1 MHSAK
6 TKNKEIGVRAS
17 RDGHEYHVTWA
28 ARVSLELLHPMAEL
42 KAISLEGFHVQEA
55 NSFSEEAMD
64 IADLVKYFGGSTVDE
79 ARRIDVL
86 QLKYS
91 PTKENEGLTASD
103 LSKTLQKF
111 AQTKKDLQ
119 KRLGEERA
127 AEVTFFEFVSNRP
140 IGENLE
146 KAIVALRTGEPVLGH
161 IGTQAETLKTS
172 IGLKDEHLKGFLER
186 LSITGA
192 GSSLPNLISDVHRTI
207 ANWRGTS
214 DLVARLGLRDICDLV
229 RRKAGVSGAFNNIIN
244 DIDVLGELGIDDIDD
259 IYPVPQSFP
268 IVPIVLERPF
278 LSKLERKILS
288 SSKPLIIHGT
298 GGCGKTVVMQSLANN
313 FSDENVVIVFDG
325 FGGGKWRAPGDD
337 RHLCERSLLH
347 IINSLAAKGLC
358 DLVLPGVD
366 AETLLRTASKRFK
379 QALDSA
385 RTFLPNANIVLLLDA
400 IDHAGMRAEATN
412 TDSFAKLL
420 LQRLDVE
427 PIEGVK
433 IVASCRSERR
443 KDSYGSEGY
452 PVFPIPV
459 FSRDET
465 KELSQKRLDD
475 ISTQEISILFSRSGG
490 NPRCLDMLLSD
501 GRPFDDDNIEGDG
514 ELLIAL
520 IEKRFNRAIDHAE
533 TKGTTKHFARSL
545 ISGLRLLPPPVPMDE
560 IAAACGLTI
569 SAVESFFSDLFPLID
584 RTQHGLIFRDEPTET
599 LAKKFVDQDKHLA
612 DNLVKRLKERQS
624 FSAYAAR
631 ALPPLLVE
639 FNHVDEL
646 LELAFSEVFPTSAS
660 STVAIRNIRLARI
673 AAAITACVKAK
684 KNDDIFQL
692 IMEAASAASGGQ
704 RSDRYVHDFPDLA
717 ATCGDTEA
725 LRRLFESKVSW
736 QGARYS
742 SHAIA
747 NIIGDNFEDA
757 VRDANKAVGW
767 LNWSLHQT
775 DDNQFGSRRIYE
787 TKDWIGTIY
796 VFLLNGEIEKVVG
809 WLDKKNPNT
818 AYWFFSTL
826 LELALRHERVSEE
839 ASLCIDK
846 IKIMCSAGE
855 INKVWCLTSVLYNL
869 HCSMHQ
875 ERKIVKLIASYIE
888 EIKEDERELRNKKQE
903 TTLTSALIVVAI
915 KAIKYK
921 LREDANIIL
930 RKLCIARP
938 ESYDFIHDY
947 LYKNKILRW
956 LIYSTLVAILERRK
970 PSVLDLVPAEIW
982 KNLSE
987 PLKKRGPKAIECAI
1001 EKLLNQNNRGKAK
1014 KKSPFDYET
1023 QREVQNAY
1031 TYRVKPL
1038 LIFAN
1043 MIREVVMKSNNEIEL
1058 SGFIGQLD
1066 QEVKAAIDY
1075 PYRSQKL
1082 YVADVGFNSIFKT
1095 ANAVKAWTRQSSL
1108 KAVDWI
1114 KNSPIKAYPQL
1125 LRIVEGYAKQPSAEQ
1140 ATLQLGIYTLLCIKE
1155 DTEVETRIQSIGELA
1170 HSIWNVSIEEA
1181 RVIFRQ
1187 GLKLADAVGSDNND
1201 EIMSLVHIAAE
1212 YTGAPLPPETVHNFG
1227 RLCELNFPYETE
1239 KFIWVGYGEALAR
1252 IGGVAS
1258 IAIISRLAD
1267 RNKIDLGYSLPPLLT
1282 ALTKNDQL
1290 EADLAASVIGLD
1302 RLYETWHW
1310 NMHSFAKPAF
1320 SKLNAKNKE
1329 LLAKWITIEFDRT
1342 YKSSPPKDSIDK
1354 LLKIYDSNSISNEFL
1369 RHFKA
1374 IKVQQDESS
1383 RLTESYNHYSP
1394 SDDKKTVRP
1403 VDFDLTDVE
1412 ALDKYIQ
1419 QELSDDNRPFSR
1431 RRRIKEIMSNI
1442 NDVDTVVAAIN
1453 AIAKVESLSI
1463 KDKLSAFEST
1473 KDTWGEFSIAIQPA
1487 IENAIFV
1494 ATNMN
1499 ASELI
1504 GEDWHVSSILRD
1516 VFSLAP
1522 NSKTELLIA
1531 FMKSLQGNLVNLSSL
1546 DWLRFAS
1553 HFASIITHDVVENSL
1568 VRYIKLTA
1576 KDIPDDFGDLPWEK
1590 DFLLKGK
1597 SDEVIAGLI
1606 WYQLGSP
1613 SSKLRWRAAHSILR
1627 LAQIGRFD
1635 IIELLVGKLE
1645 SETSEPFC
1653 HAKLPF
1659 YYFHARLWLTI
1670 SLAKLS
1676 IDFPGQL
1683 TSLRDIFENGLKKN
1697 GDHVAICQHMVF
1709 ILENLENFEK
1719 RSGYENRLKNLVV
1732 LKSPISTKKQS
1743 NDYRRMDSYHR
1754 RPDSVPEPSHRVS
1767 FEYDFEKYDINGLG
1781 RLFGIG
1787 TWQVADDMS
1796 AVMAVWD
1803 ADVKS
1808 MYDCPRGIGRSFDH
1822 RYSHKDTQ
1830 GYGHYMAY
1838 HALLTVA
1845 GKYLKRFAVCE
1856 RKWEEN
1862 SWAEWISEYVLTT
1875 PWLAEQT
1882 DFFPVFIPTC
1892 DVDFSETASKTS
1904 MVERRELARLSGVTE
1919 EGGAELNLLVDGSW
1933 EDNNGVKYDISS
1945 ALVNHAETKHLAYAI
1960 ASIEPFFQHLPI
1972 YDDDF
1977 GWKSRKITNPAEKWL
1992 SRKEH
1997 YSERIDKTDP
2007 YGSYTVLR
2015 RPFPKSEAVS
2025 NLNLHPA
2032 DPFKREWVSG
2042 SSQVLFSSRSW
2053 GAHFGEGRHAR
2064 PETGSWLLG
2073 NRNIIKDFLKFKS
2086 CHLILLINGQRY
2098 YEKRSERG
2106 KFITKSAVV
2115 IFAPNGKY
2123 RIIQRIPKNI
2133 IDALSPLHPSEKQNI
2148 SDCLEAI
2155 QATVLPGSVK

>member
-1 MHSAK
+1 
-6 TKNKEIGVRAS
+6 
-17 RDGHEYHVTWA
+17 
-28 ARVSLELLHPMAEL
+28 MAEL
-42 KAISLEGFHVQEA
+42 KAISLEGFPVQEA

-79 ARRIDVL
+79 AKRIDVL

-91 PTKENEGLTASD
+91 PTKEKEGLIASD

-111 AQTKKDLQ
+111 AQTKKDLK

-146 KAIVALRTGEPVLGH
+146 KAIVALRTGEPVQGH

-244 DIDVLGELGIDDIDD
+244 DIDVLGKLGVDDPND

-268 IVPIVLERPF
+268 TVSIVLERPF
-278 LSKLERKILS
+278 MSKLERKILS

-385 RTFLPNANIVLLLDA
+385 RTFQPHANIVLLLDA

-443 KDSYGSEGY
+443 KDAYGSEGY
-452 PVFPIPV
+452 PDFPIPV

-501 GRPFDDDNIEGDG
+501 GRPFDDNNIEGDG
-514 ELLIAL
+514 ELLDAL

-560 IAAACGLTI
+560 IAAACGLVV
-569 SAVESFFSDLFPLID
+569 SEVESFFSDLFPLID
-584 RTQHGLIFRDEPTET
+584 RTQHGLIFKDEPTET
-599 LAKKFVDQDKHLA
+599 LAKKFVDQDKHSA
-612 DNLVKRLKERQS
+612 DNLVERLKARQS
-624 FSAYAAR
+624 SSAYAAR

-646 LELAFSEVFPTSAS
+646 LELAFSEVFPVSAS
-660 STVAIRNIRLARI
+660 STVAVRNIRLARI
-673 AAAITACVKAK
+673 AAAITACVKANR
-684 KNDDIFQL
+684 NDNIFQL
-692 IMEAASAASGGQ
+692 MMEAASAASGGQ

-725 LRRLFESKVSW
+725 LRRLFEAKVSW

-757 VRDANKAVGW
+757 VRDANKAIGW

-775 DDNQFGSRRIYE
+775 DDDQFGSKRIYE
-787 TKDWIGTIY
+787 TKDWIGAIY
-796 VFLLNGEIEKVVG
+796 VLLLNGEIERVIS
-809 WLDKKNPNT
+809 WLDKRNPND
-818 AYWFFSTL
+818 AYLFFSTL
-826 LELALRHERVSEE
+826 LELALRHEKVSKE
-839 ASLCIDK
+839 ASQCIDK
-846 IKIMCSAGE
+846 IKKMSSAGE
-855 INKVWCLTSVLYNL
+855 INKLWCIASVLENL

-875 ERKIVKLIASYIE
+875 EKKIIRSIARYIDE
-888 EIKEDERELRNKKQE
+888 VKEDEKEPWSKKQE
-903 TTLTSALIVVAI
+903 TTLTSALLVVAT

-921 LREDANIIL
+921 LREDAQIIL
-930 RKLCIARP
+930 GKLCIERP
-938 ESYDFIHDY
+938 QSYDFTDGF
-947 LYKNKILRW
+947 LYKSRIPRW

-970 PSVLDLVPAEIW
+970 PSMLDLVPAEIW

-1001 EKLLNQNNRGKAK
+1001 GKLLNQNNNGKAK

-1023 QREVQNAY
+1023 QREVQDTY
-1031 TYRVKPL
+1031 THRVKPL
-1038 LIFAN
+1038 LVFAN
-1043 MIREVVMKSNNEIEL
+1043 MIRKIVMKSNNAIEL
-1058 SGFIGQLD
+1058 CDFIGQLD
-1066 QEVKAAIDY
+1066 QEVKAADNY

-1082 YVADVGFNSIFKT
+1082 FVADVGFNSIFKT

-1114 KNSPIKAYPQL
+1114 KVSPIKAYPQL
-1125 LRIVEGYAKQPSAEQ
+1125 LRIVEGYATQPSAER
-1140 ATLQLGIYTLLCIKE
+1140 ATLQLGNYTLSCIKK
-1155 DTEVETRIQSIGELA
+1155 DTEVEARIQSIGELA

-1187 GLKLADAVGSDNND
+1187 GLELADAVGSDNND

-1212 YTGAPLPPETVHNFG
+1212 YTGAPLPSETVHNFG

-1252 IGGVAS
+1252 MGGVAS

-1267 RNKIDLGYSLPPLLT
+1267 RDKVKLGNSLPPLLT
-1282 ALTKNDQL
+1282 ALIKNDQL
-1290 EADLAASVIGLD
+1290 EADLASSVIGLD
-1302 RLYETWHW
+1302 SLSETWSW
-1310 NMHSFAKPAF
+1310 DMHSFAKPAL
-1320 SKLNAKNKE
+1320 SKLSAKNKE

-1342 YKSSPPKDSIDK
+1342 YKSSPPNDSIDK
-1354 LLKIYDSNSISNEFL
+1354 LLDIYHSNSISKDAL
-1369 RHFKA
+1369 RHFEA
-1374 IKVQQDESS
+1374 IKAQQDESS
-1383 RLTESYNHYSP
+1383 RHTERYNHYRHSE
-1394 SDDKKTVRP
+1394 DEKIVRP
-1403 VDFDLTDVE
+1403 VDFDVTDVE
-1412 ALDKYIQ
+1412 ALDKDIQ
-1419 QELSDDNRPFSR
+1419 QELSDDNRPFSGW
-1431 RRRIKEIMSNI
+1431 RRIKEIMSNI
-1442 NDVDTVVAAIN
+1442 NDVDTVVATIN
-1453 AIAKVESLSI
+1453 AIAKVESLSLEE
-1463 KDKLSAFEST
+1463 KLRAFEST
-1473 KDTWGEFSIAIQPA
+1473 KNTWGEISVAIQSA

-1494 ATNMN
+1494 ATKMN
-1499 ASELI
+1499 ASGLI
-1504 GEDWHVSSILRD
+1504 GEDWDVSSSLKDI
-1516 VFSLAP
+1516 FSLAP
-1522 NSKTELLIA
+1522 NQKTELLPA
-1531 FMKSLQGNLVNLSSL
+1531 FMKSLQGNLMNLSSL

-1553 HFASIITHDVVENSL
+1553 HFASTIADGVVGNSL

-1576 KDIPDDFGDLPWEK
+1576 KDVPDDFGDLPWGK
-1590 DFLLKGK
+1590 DFLLPGNN
-1597 SDEVIAGLI
+1597 DEVIAGLI
-1606 WYQLGSP
+1606 WHQLGSP

-1635 IIELLVGKLE
+1635 VIELLVGKLE
-1645 SETSEPFC
+1645 NENSIPFC
-1653 HAKLPF
+1653 HAELPF

-1670 SLAKLS
+1670 ALAKLS
-1676 IDFPGQL
+1676 IDFPEQL
-1683 TSLRDIFENGLKKN
+1683 TSLRDTFENCLKKN
-1697 GDHVAICQHMVF
+1697 SDHVAICQHVVF

-1719 RSGYENRLKNLVV
+1719 RSGYEKRLQDLAVF
-1732 LKSPISTKKQS
+1732 KSPISTKKQS
-1743 NDYRRMDSYHR
+1743 NDYHRMDSYQG
-1754 RPDSVPEPSHRVS
+1754 RPDSVPEPSHKVS
-1767 FEYDFEKYDINGLG
+1767 FEYDFKKYDINGLG

-1796 AVMAVWD
+1796 AVMAGWD
-1803 ADVKS
+1803 ANVTS
-1808 MYDCPRGIGRSFDH
+1808 MYDCPRDIGRDYDH
-1822 RYSHKDTQ
+1822 RSHKYTQ
-1830 GYGHYMAY
+1830 GYGHYLAY
-1838 HALLTVA
+1838 HALLIVA
-1845 GKYLKRFAVCE
+1845 GKYLKRLAVCE
-1856 RKWEEN
+1856 REWEEN

-1882 DFFPVFIPTC
+1882 DFFPAFIPTC
-1892 DVDFSETASKTS
+1892 DVDFSETAQKTS
-1904 MVERRELARLSGVTE
+1904 MVERRELARLSGVTK
-1919 EGGAELNLLVDGSW
+1919 EGGVELNILVDGSW
-1933 EDNNGVKYDISS
+1933 KDNNGVEYHISS

-1960 ASIEPFFQHLPI
+1960 ASIEPFFQYLPI
-1972 YDDDF
+1972 HDDDF
-1977 GWKSRKITNPAEKWL
+1977 GWTSRNITNPAEKWL

-1997 YSERIDKTDP
+1997 HSERIDETDP
-2007 YGSYTVLR
+2007 YGSDTVLSR
-2015 RPFPKSEAVS
+2015 SFPKPEVVS

-2032 DPFKREWVSG
+2032 DPFNREWVGG
-2042 SSQVLFSSRSW
+2042 SSQALFSSRSW

-2064 PETGSWLLG
+2064 SEAGSWLLG
-2073 NRNIIKDFLKFKS
+2073 SRKIIKDFLKQKS
-2086 CHLILLINGQRY
+2086 CQLILLIKGERY
-2098 YEKRSERG
+2098 HEKRSEKG
-2106 KFITKSAVV
+2106 KFVTKSAVV
-2115 IFAPNGKY
+2115 IFSPNGTY
-2123 RIIQRIPKNI
+2123 RIIQRIPKKI
-2133 IDALSPLHPSEKQNI
+2133 IDAISPLHPSDKQSI
-2148 SDCLEAI
+2148 ADCLKAI
-2155 QATVLPGSVK
+2155 QAEMVSSADLRNIL